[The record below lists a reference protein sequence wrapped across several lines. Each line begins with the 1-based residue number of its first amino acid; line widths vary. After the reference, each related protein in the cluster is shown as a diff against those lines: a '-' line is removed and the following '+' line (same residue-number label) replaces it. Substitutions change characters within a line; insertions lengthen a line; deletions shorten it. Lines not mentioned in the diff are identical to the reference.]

1 MNSIMTKSPRLDSD
15 PVNKFYG
22 WILIGVF
29 FCIYFL
35 NSTFPYYG
43 ASVINSYMAKAL
55 ALDRTILGLGFS
67 IFTVSL
73 ALSSPIVSLSVN
85 RIGTRWTLLAGC
97 ILIMI
102 GALLM
107 SVVVTASWHYLIV
120 FGIIV
125 GTGVSMGG
133 VIPIQ
138 SGVTFWFKKRKA
150 LAMSIVL
157 SAAGIGGIV
166 AAPLLNKVISTSGNN
181 WKLGWVVVAATATL
195 SAAISVIAVRNK
207 PEEMGQ
213 FPDGLPSDNN
223 YTNPS
228 AADLSIQGQIYQ
240 STRSWRVADA
250 LKTKSLWLIILAS
263 IAFLMPYI
271 TCVAHGVAHLQSS
284 GYPQSLSALSV
295 GLLVF
300 FSIIGRIIGGVFG
313 DRIEPRIIWSVALC
327 FVVTGMSIL
336 GRSAT
341 LGPVSIYLYAFFMG
355 TGMGAAYV
363 CMATIIGNYFGA
375 QAFASIMGTIFPIIF
390 LAAAMGPFLAGFF
403 YDRQGSYDNAF
414 NGLTALAFIGAIM
427 VLIAKPPLT
436 AEPNL

>member
-1 MNSIMTKSPRLDSD
+1 MTD

-22 WILIGVF
+22 WTLTGVF

-67 IFTVSL
+67 VFTVSL
-73 ALSSPIVSLSVN
+73 ALSSPVVSLSVN
-85 RIGTRWTLLAGC
+85 RFGTRWTLLVGC

-107 SVVVTASWHYLIV
+107 SAIVTESWQYLIV
-120 FGIIV
+120 FGVII

-138 SGVTFWFKKRKA
+138 SGVTFWFKNRKA
-150 LAMSIVL
+150 FAMSIVL

-166 AAPLLNKVISTSGNN
+166 AAPLLNKVISVSNNN
-181 WKLGWVVVAATATL
+181 WKLGWLVVAATAIL
-195 SAAISVIAVRNK
+195 SAAISAVAVRNK

-213 FPDGLPSDNN
+213 FPDGIEPDKG
-223 YTNPS
+223 YPNPS
-228 AADLSIQGQIYQ
+228 AANLSIHGKIYQ
-240 STRSWRVADA
+240 STKSWKIADA

-271 TCVAHGVAHLQSS
+271 TCVAHGVVHLQ
-284 GYPQSLSALSV
+284 GVGHPQALSALSV

-327 FVVTGMSIL
+327 FVVAGMIIL
-336 GRSAT
+336 AKSTT

-403 YDRQGSYDNAF
+403 YDRQGNYDHAF
-414 NGLTALAFIGAIM
+414 YGLTVLAFMGAIM
-427 VLIAKPPLT
+427 VLMAKPPL
-436 AEPNL
+436 ASKLYL

>member
-1 MNSIMTKSPRLDSD
+1 
-15 PVNKFYG
+15 
-22 WILIGVF
+22 
-29 FCIYFL
+29 
-35 NSTFPYYG
+35 
-43 ASVINSYMAKAL
+43 
-55 ALDRTILGLGFS
+55 
-67 IFTVSL
+67 
-73 ALSSPIVSLSVN
+73 
-85 RIGTRWTLLAGC
+85 
-97 ILIMI
+97 MI

-107 SVVVTASWHYLIV
+107 SAIVTESWHYLIV

-138 SGVTFWFKKRKA
+138 SGVTFWFKKQKA

-157 SAAGIGGIV
+157 SAAGIGGIL
-166 AAPLLNKVISTSGNN
+166 AAPLLNKVISSSNNN
-181 WKLGWVVVAATATL
+181 WKLGWMVVAATAIL
-195 SAAISVIAVRNK
+195 SAAISAVAVRNK

-213 FPDGLPSDNN
+213 FPDGIPPDKD

-228 AADLSIQGQIYQ
+228 AAGLSIQGKIYQ
-240 STRSWRVADA
+240 STRSWKIADA

-263 IAFLMPYI
+263 IAFLMPYV
-271 TCVAHGVAHLQSS
+271 TCVAHGVVYLEGV
-284 GYPQSLSALSV
+284 GYSQDLSALSV

-327 FVVTGMSIL
+327 CVVAGMIIL
-336 GRSAT
+336 AKSAT
-341 LGPVSIYLYAFFMG
+341 LGPFSIYLYAIFMG

-390 LAAAMGPFLAGFF
+390 LAAAMGPFLAGFC
-403 YDRQGSYDNAF
+403 YDRQGSYANAF
-414 NGLTALAFIGAIM
+414 YGLTALACIGAIT
-427 VLIAKPPLT
+427 VLIAKPPL
-436 AEPNL
+436 ASKP